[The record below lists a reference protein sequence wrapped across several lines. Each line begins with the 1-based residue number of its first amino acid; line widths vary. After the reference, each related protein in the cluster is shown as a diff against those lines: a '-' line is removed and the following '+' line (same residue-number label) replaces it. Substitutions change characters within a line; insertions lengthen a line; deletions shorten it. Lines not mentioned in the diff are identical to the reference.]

1 MFRVTQFM
9 KELQQPTPIGARRD
23 PPGPVVI
30 WNLIRRCNLK
40 CKHCYSISADTD
52 FPGEL
57 STAEAFAVMEDLR
70 AFRVPVLI
78 LSGGEPL
85 LRPDIFEI
93 SARAKSLGF
102 YVGLSTNGT
111 PIGERLID
119 RIVEAEYDYVGI
131 SLDGIGAV
139 HDAFR
144 RHEGA
149 FARSLNAVRLC
160 RERGIKIGLRFTLT
174 LDNADHLP
182 ALLRLAE
189 EEGVDKFYLSHL
201 NYAGRGNKN
210 RGDDATFALTR
221 RALDLLFEAA
231 WDAVA
236 SGENKEFVTGN
247 NDADGVYLLHWASR
261 RFPERVEHLRAKLA
275 QWGGNASGVNVANI
289 DNLGN
294 VHPDTFW
301 WHYSLG
307 NVRERPFSA
316 IWQDHSD
323 PIMAGLKRRP
333 RTIGGRCGA
342 CAHFAICGGNTRIRA
357 LQLTGDPWAEDP
369 GCYLSNAEIGI
380 DDEQRRVELRPF
392 RKGDHAVA
400 AG

>member
-1 MFRVTQFM
+1 M
-9 KELQQPTPIGARRD
+9 
-23 PPGPVVI
+23 VI
-30 WNLIRRCNLK
+30 WNLIRRCNLR
-40 CKHCYSISADTD
+40 CKHCYSISSDTD

-57 STAEAFAVMEDLR
+57 STDEVFAVMDDLR

-93 SARAKSLGF
+93 SARAKALGF

-111 PIGERLID
+111 PIDDSLID
-119 RIVEAEYDYVGI
+119 RIAEADYDYVGI

-144 RHEGA
+144 RQEGA
-149 FARSLNAVRLC
+149 FDRSLNAVRLC
-160 RERGIKIGLRFTLT
+160 RERGIKVGLRFTLT
-174 LDNADHLP
+174 LDNAEHLP
-182 ALLRLAE
+182 ALLRLADD
-189 EEGVDKFYLSHL
+189 EGVDKFYLSHL

-231 WDAVA
+231 WEAVDR
-236 SGENKEFVTGN
+236 GENKEFVTGN

-261 RFPERVEHLRAKLA
+261 RFPDRAEHLRGKLM

-307 NVRERPFSA
+307 NVRDRPFSA
-316 IWQDHSD
+316 IWRDVSD
-323 PIMAGLKRRP
+323 PIMAGLKQRP
-333 RTIGGRCGA
+333 RAIGGRCGA

-380 DDEQRRVELRPF
+380 EDERPRVGLRPY
-392 RKGDHAVA
+392 RKGDHAA
-400 AG
+400 AAP